1 MNMLGLLVG
10 GISSLLVLLLANL
23 FEIDPVLLFA
33 TVIYICVMQIRFE
46 K

>member
-10 GISSLLVLLLANL
+10 GVSSLLVLLLAKL

-33 TVIYICVMQIRFE
+33 AVIYMCVIQIRFE